1 MDSLLQILNY
11 LFLDVFVFVFAYVF
25 VFAFVFVFVQQLV
38 QVGLSAWRPI
48 SAALDP

>member
-1 MDSLLQILNY
+1 MII
-11 LFLDVFVFVFAYVF
+11 VIFV
-25 VFAFVFVFVQQLV
+25 FVFVFVQQLV

>member
-1 MDSLLQILNY
+1 M
-11 LFLDVFVFVFAYVF
+11 DVFVFVFAF
-25 VFAFVFVFVQQLV
+25 VFVFVFVQQLV